1 MVLAGHADAVGRF
14 GQGHLDGIP
23 ANANRLH
30 EGKLPVLRVLDLPVT
45 VTVVR
50 HAHRVET
57 AAQEGLFQIL
67 VAGGRRAQEVAADG
81 DIHGIVHVMEVVVRK
96 AEAVVTGAQSPVPVF
111 VLRADP
117 GVQFHELVTGECLQ
131 VAPGQAYRPVRMVDL
146 DEVRAFPEAVQF
158 KLHLGG
164 EQRKER
170 VVMDHPV
177 AAEYQFVELERAV
190 ALLVHI
196 DLQGGVERMP
206 GDLVVIGEGDDVVP
220 EAGVLRI
227 RFVRPEFALVRREGA
242 LHAGM
247 GVEIRP
253 LPAIRRIQVPVRIED
268 VRSAEGLRLPEV
280 INGADGG
287 DEDSQKEQ
295 NPCGIDNLEQD
306 ATHPAQDMTFVCAAL
321 SHAILSGTN
330 RRMRTHPNSFRR
342 RPSSP
347 SARRA
352 FPALP
357 AQKIAEIEEEM
368 AKTQK
373 NKATEGHLGLLKA
386 RIAKLR
392 REQVESIM
400 RSGGAKGEGFDVI
413 KSGDARIGLIGFPSV
428 GKSTLLNT
436 LTDTFS
442 EVQEREFTTL
452 TCIPGVIRYRGSKL
466 QLLDLPGIIEGA
478 KDGKGKGR
486 QVIGV
491 ARTCNLILVV
501 LDAVKPLTHKRIIE
515 SELEGVG
522 IRLNRNK
529 PDIEIKVSHKG
540 GGLMINRTVNSDVR
554 MSDETITN
562 IAKEYKLNNAEIC
575 FRGKC
580 GVDDLID
587 AIEGNRVY
595 IPALYVINKID
606 QITIEELDLLDQIPN
621 YVLISA
627 HLKWNLDELLEKIWD
642 KLDLMRIY
650 TKPKGQVP
658 DYEEP
663 VILLRKKRTV
673 ADFCNKIHR
682 SLLRDLKY
690 AIVWGSSV
698 KIQPQK
704 VGKDHVLNDEDVI
717 QIVKKH

>member
-1 MVLAGHADAVGRF
+1 MS
-14 GQGHLDGIP
+14 I
-23 ANANRLH
+23 
-30 EGKLPVLRVLDLPVT
+30 
-45 VTVVR
+45 
-50 HAHRVET
+50 
-57 AAQEGLFQIL
+57 
-67 VAGGRRAQEVAADG
+67 
-81 DIHGIVHVMEVVVRK
+81 
-96 AEAVVTGAQSPVPVF
+96 
-111 VLRADP
+111 
-117 GVQFHELVTGECLQ
+117 
-131 VAPGQAYRPVRMVDL
+131 
-146 DEVRAFPEAVQF
+146 
-158 KLHLGG
+158 
-164 EQRKER
+164 
-170 VVMDHPV
+170 
-177 AAEYQFVELERAV
+177 
-190 ALLVHI
+190 
-196 DLQGGVERMP
+196 
-206 GDLVVIGEGDDVVP
+206 
-220 EAGVLRI
+220 
-227 RFVRPEFALVRREGA
+227 
-242 LHAGM
+242 
-247 GVEIRP
+247 
-253 LPAIRRIQVPVRIED
+253 
-268 VRSAEGLRLPEV
+268 
-280 INGADGG
+280 
-287 DEDSQKEQ
+287 
-295 NPCGIDNLEQD
+295 
-306 ATHPAQDMTFVCAAL
+306 
-321 SHAILSGTN
+321 
-330 RRMRTHPNSFRR
+330 
-342 RPSSP
+342 
-347 SARRA
+347 
-352 FPALP
+352 

-436 LTDTFS
+436 
-442 EVQEREFTTL
+442 
-452 TCIPGVIRYRGSKL
+452 SKL

-529 PDIEIKVSHKG
+529 PDIEIKISHKG

>member
-1 MVLAGHADAVGRF
+1 MS
-14 GQGHLDGIP
+14 I
-23 ANANRLH
+23 
-30 EGKLPVLRVLDLPVT
+30 
-45 VTVVR
+45 
-50 HAHRVET
+50 
-57 AAQEGLFQIL
+57 AQ
-67 VAGGRRAQEVAADG
+67 R
-81 DIHGIVHVMEVVVRK
+81 
-96 AEAVVTGAQSPVPVF
+96 
-111 VLRADP
+111 
-117 GVQFHELVTGECLQ
+117 
-131 VAPGQAYRPVRMVDL
+131 
-146 DEVRAFPEAVQF
+146 
-158 KLHLGG
+158 
-164 EQRKER
+164 
-170 VVMDHPV
+170 
-177 AAEYQFVELERAV
+177 
-190 ALLVHI
+190 
-196 DLQGGVERMP
+196 
-206 GDLVVIGEGDDVVP
+206 
-220 EAGVLRI
+220 
-227 RFVRPEFALVRREGA
+227 
-242 LHAGM
+242 
-247 GVEIRP
+247 
-253 LPAIRRIQVPVRIED
+253 
-268 VRSAEGLRLPEV
+268 
-280 INGADGG
+280 
-287 DEDSQKEQ
+287 
-295 NPCGIDNLEQD
+295 
-306 ATHPAQDMTFVCAAL
+306 
-321 SHAILSGTN
+321 
-330 RRMRTHPNSFRR
+330 
-342 RPSSP
+342 
-347 SARRA
+347 
-352 FPALP
+352 
-357 AQKIAEIEEEM
+357 IAEIEEEM
-368 AKTQK
+368 NRTQK

-436 LTDTFS
+436 LTDTYS

-501 LDAVKPLTHKRIIE
+501 LDAEKPLIHKRIIE

-529 PDIEIKVSHKG
+529 PDIEIKLSHKG
-540 GGLMINRTVNSDVR
+540 GGLMINRTINSDVR

-606 QITIEELDLLDQIPN
+606 KITIEELDLLDQIPN

-682 SLLRDLKY
+682 ALLRDLKY

-704 VGKDHVLNDEDVI
+704 VGKDHELNDEDVI
-717 QIVKKH
+717 QIVKKHKCEKERCGHLYESIVNHFF

>member
-1 MVLAGHADAVGRF
+1 M
-14 GQGHLDGIP
+14 
-23 ANANRLH
+23 
-30 EGKLPVLRVLDLPVT
+30 
-45 VTVVR
+45 
-50 HAHRVET
+50 
-57 AAQEGLFQIL
+57 
-67 VAGGRRAQEVAADG
+67 
-81 DIHGIVHVMEVVVRK
+81 
-96 AEAVVTGAQSPVPVF
+96 S
-111 VLRADP
+111 
-117 GVQFHELVTGECLQ
+117 LQ
-131 VAPGQAYRPVRMVDL
+131 
-146 DEVRAFPEAVQF
+146 
-158 KLHLGG
+158 
-164 EQRKER
+164 
-170 VVMDHPV
+170 
-177 AAEYQFVELERAV
+177 
-190 ALLVHI
+190 
-196 DLQGGVERMP
+196 
-206 GDLVVIGEGDDVVP
+206 
-220 EAGVLRI
+220 
-227 RFVRPEFALVRREGA
+227 
-242 LHAGM
+242 
-247 GVEIRP
+247 
-253 LPAIRRIQVPVRIED
+253 
-268 VRSAEGLRLPEV
+268 
-280 INGADGG
+280 
-287 DEDSQKEQ
+287 
-295 NPCGIDNLEQD
+295 
-306 ATHPAQDMTFVCAAL
+306 
-321 SHAILSGTN
+321 
-330 RRMRTHPNSFRR
+330 
-342 RPSSP
+342 
-347 SARRA
+347 
-352 FPALP
+352 
-357 AQKIAEIEEEM
+357 QKIAEIEEEM
-368 AKTQK
+368 NRTQK

-436 LTDTFS
+436 LTDTYS

-501 LDAVKPLTHKRIIE
+501 LDAEKPLIHKRIIE

-540 GGLMINRTVNSDVR
+540 GGLMINRTINSDVR

-606 QITIEELDLLDQIPN
+606 KITIEELDLLDQIPN

-627 HLKWNLDELLEKIWD
+627 HLKWNLDELLERIWD

-682 SLLRDLKY
+682 ALLRDLKY

-704 VGKDHVLNDEDVI
+704 VGKDHELNMKVNGKIIKKRVLEFIIVKMEINTKGNGKIIKKKVLEFIIVKMEI
-717 QIVKKH
+717 NMKENGKIVKKKVLV